1 MQRWCHSQWCL
12 SILCDKRWT
21 WKQIFCLWSRLCPRQ
36 RSPDSIGG
44 GGRSGTVCSQ
54 QVQVRCLRK
63 AGLLASSSWEGETK
77 AQAAASHMGAVTG
90 GSAVAVKDW
99 HREETSPGF
108 TPGFGG
114 LFGGPSFCRRLCGGF
129 GWVLAAEL
137 RNWCTVTVAGPVVQ
151 TPGFPSLF
159 SEFKLM
165 FKQLR
170 QTLLFLIFFFEQS
183 KSTHLHCCLWRVSVL
198 PSVGLGQSRED
209 RSARLWGVW
218 MENLHPPGQHH
229 PCKREEAF
237 WA

>member
-77 AQAAASHMGAVTG
+77 AQAAASHIGAVTG

-114 LFGGPSFCRRLCGGF
+114 LFGGPSFCREAVWRLWLSLGSG
-129 GWVLAAEL
+129 AMEL
-137 RNWCTVTVAGPVVQ
+137 VY
-151 TPGFPSLF
+151 S
-159 SEFKLM
+159 
-165 FKQLR
+165 
-170 QTLLFLIFFFEQS
+170 
-183 KSTHLHCCLWRVSVL
+183 HCCRTSCTDSRFSL
-198 PSVGLGQSRED
+198 PI
-209 RSARLWGVW
+209 
-218 MENLHPPGQHH
+218 
-229 PCKREEAF
+229 
-237 WA
+237 